1 MVQPATHVATTGSR
15 LADRTC
21 GRTKPAGGS
30 KVFRRHSRTAA
41 ADDGRGDA
49 SADSRGPTK
58 GNMAE
63 TSQISMNTLKHGDT
77 MKLLIHIHDHLCTVV
92 PSIYFWF

>member
-15 LADRTC
+15 LADKTC

-77 MKLLIHIHDHLCTVV
+77 MKLLIHIHDHLCNYK
-92 PSIYFWF
+92 I